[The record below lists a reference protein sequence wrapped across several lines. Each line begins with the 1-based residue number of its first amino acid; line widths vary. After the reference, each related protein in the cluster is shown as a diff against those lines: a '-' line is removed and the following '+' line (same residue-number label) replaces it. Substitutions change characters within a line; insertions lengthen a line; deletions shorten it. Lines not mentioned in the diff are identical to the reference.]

1 MREGILSLAKLPPLN
16 ALRCFEAAARHR
28 SFSRAAGEL
37 HVTQSAVSHQVR
49 QLEDWFGI
57 MLFERQG
64 RQTVPTPKGETLA
77 NGLAEAF
84 AVMAESCRQVKAS
97 QTGATLTIAVLP
109 SIATIWLIPKL
120 NAFFKTH
127 PEVPVKVVYLLAGQ
141 PLNFNDID
149 IAITWGKEGSAGEGR
164 ATRFLAG
171 DSVAV
176 ANPALIAREGP
187 FERSQSLL
195 HASLLHD
202 TDRQGWQRFM
212 KRLGLRH
219 ANPEGGPVF
228 EDFNLLRAA
237 ALAGQGLALCPRS
250 LIQDD
255 VSAGRLV
262 LLFEGTAINE
272 DWGYWLVE
280 PHHKEGRADAI
291 SAFKAWLMKE
301 AGA

>member
-1 MREGILSLAKLPPLN
+1 MAKLPPLN

-28 SFSRAAGEL
+28 SFSRAASEL

-49 QLEDWFGI
+49 QLEDWFGV

-64 RQTVPTPKGETLA
+64 RQTVPTAKGETLA
-77 NGLAEAF
+77 SGLAEAF
-84 AVMAESCRQVKAS
+84 AIMQESCRQVKAS
-97 QTGATLTIAVLP
+97 QAGATLTIAVLP

-120 NAFFKTH
+120 AAFFKAH

-149 IAITWGKEGSAGEGR
+149 IAITWGTERSQQEGR
-164 ATRFLAG
+164 ATRLLQG

-176 ANPALIAREGP
+176 ANPALIARAGP
-187 FERSQSLL
+187 FERSHALL
-195 HASLLHD
+195 HAPLLHD
-202 TDRQGWQRFM
+202 TDRQGWQLFM

-219 ANPEGGPVF
+219 ANPESGPVF

-255 VSAGRLV
+255 VSSGRLV
-262 LLFEGTAINE
+262 VLFEGTAVNE
-272 DWGYWLVE
+272 ELGYWLVE
-280 PHHKEGRADAI
+280 PLNTEGRAAAI
-291 SAFKAWLMKE
+291 GAFKAWLMKE